1 MDTYAECRK
10 IVVPKERDLADAK
23 AKLAIVE
30 KTLNEKRTALEKVR
44 RDVRLLEDNQ
54 KEMEKTLDKLVTT
67 KEENKIK
74 MDRATNLTK
83 GLENESKRWAE
94 SIV

>member
-30 KTLNEKRTALEKVR
+30 KTLNEKRMALDKVR
-44 RDVRLLEDNQ
+44 RDVRLLEDN
-54 KEMEKTLDKLVTT
+54 
-67 KEENKIK
+67 
-74 MDRATNLTK
+74 
-83 GLENESKRWAE
+83 
-94 SIV
+94 